1 MVFGDSCGKKPL
13 RGFCRLRL
21 QPATLAKIALR
32 AILFMLCKCCENA
45 VRIL

>member
-1 MVFGDSCGKKPL
+1 MVFGDSCG
-13 RGFCRLRL
+13 LRL
-21 QPATLAKIALR
+21 QPATLPKIALR